1 MGILRAGFH
10 GTVGQPSAQ
19 VIDGSLKFDRDS
31 NNYLKKTISTT
42 GNQRTF
48 TVSAW
53 FKKCLIGTSQYL
65 FTTEYLGS
73 GNYFEITM
81 LSGQTLQVYNNKSTA
96 VNVKL
101 SRLLRDNGWFHVTV
115 AVDTTIASPTE
126 DRVKIYVN
134 GERQTDFDATGG
146 GNVFPALNYA
156 FELSN
161 SRDWII
167 GAAEFSSSM
176 QGYYD
181 GHMSN
186 FYFVDGQA
194 LGPEEFGF
202 TDPLTNTWRPKKF
215 EGTTSP
221 NDGTTWSNS
230 LSGTANNTVDNPT
243 NLFDN
248 DITSYADRG
257 SGSSDPMDYTFT
269 PPSTIRA
276 NSSVRIYAFAANGHS
291 NNHIKITYN
300 NGVEVTKTAADLG
313 LGNPGDL
320 AWFDL
325 SSYINFP
332 ADISSI
338 EYRSISGGGQ
348 FGAIEIDGILL
359 IDGLNDPKGFGT
371 NGFYLPFDGNSPIG
385 QDKSGNGNDFTPRG
399 FGGSIE
405 LSKATGA
412 LPILNTTN
420 GGNTGT
426 VGVRTDVYANNLV
439 LALPLVSNAN
449 DVSNQI
455 NSGSTTKSVTANN
468 NVVSSDVQSNF
479 YDGSFYFDG
488 NTTETSAKYLEVAS
502 GLNFSQD
509 FTVEMWFYKTTNQDW
524 GVLFDCWNGQD
535 QGGSGWYS
543 WISGSAIDIVRDSS
557 TYYYDSSD
565 SVILNDTWNHVAYV
579 RDNNVFKL
587 FLNGVFQ
594 YSFNITD
601 SWTSTKCW
609 IGSGQ
614 GNTSMSGFYGYIQDV
629 RIYQTAKYTENFV
642 LASIDPDILPDTPSG
657 VSGGSKLTKINDG
670 SVYFDGNGDSL
681 RVEDHVDFTFGGGDY
696 TMEAFVYMDSNSTG
710 FNALVT
716 KYSTNTQSDR
726 SWWWGL
732 SNGRQEFYQYYN
744 NGLLVQT
751 TTSPKIIYNK
761 WTHCAVAREG
771 STIRIFDDGQLSATI
786 DLSSVPSSQTM
797 NDGSGPLVIGRDAD
811 SNTYDMDGF
820 ISNVRVIKGTALYT
834 SNFTPPTAPLTNV
847 TNTKL
852 LCCQSTT
859 DVTEGAVKPADV
871 SWVPTGYTYWS
882 GMNDNWDVSGTTTSD
897 ISATGDGDWI
907 ATSLPTS
914 GKYYFET
921 IVNNP
926 GQYRVIGF
934 AIGQS
939 GAGANY
945 LDNMFGYYFNGTGTP
960 PLFLTKNSS
969 GTTKAATGVTH
980 GDTSELT
987 LHDGD
992 ILMWGWDADNDKI
1005 YFGLNGTWYNNG
1017 DPAAGTG
1024 NIIGGQDLS
1033 ASSFYLKVGYM
1044 NSGGHSLNKLSLT
1057 NVPSSESGSSSSIV
1071 SSREISNFNL
1081 HNKASNFNPFNT
1093 DIDTVHG
1100 QETVY
1105 PTWNPLRVSGQT
1117 LSNNNMTTT
1126 GNGGNVLGSM
1136 FTPTS
1141 GKFYWEVIAGADYT
1155 MTGIQRENNYDMS
1168 YPGSSAGQ
1176 IALYLNAAMGS
1187 GQLYEAGSIT
1197 SNWGGGVAGDVIGV
1211 ALDMDNNK
1219 VYFYNNG
1226 RGLGPGGITGTPIA
1240 VDVPIGGGYTANCR
1254 SGSGTSDG
1262 PSTINFGQ
1270 TPFKFQPP
1278 DGFQP
1283 LNSVNIR
1290 PETVIA
1296 RPDQYVGVTTYTG
1309 NAPPGSTN
1317 TQSFNIGFKPD
1328 LLWFKVR
1335 TATSNNFLFDTVR
1348 TRDKVS
1354 FSNTAANDSTCD
1366 SGKDLVSFDY
1376 NGFTVGEGNQT
1387 GANED
1392 GEDIVAWAWKAG
1404 GNSNTYN
1411 VDNVGY
1417 STSTDIN
1424 MSIGALN
1431 SVSYDQSQT
1440 WSNLDTYPNS
1450 YSPTTPANL
1459 FNGVVSTGEADFW
1472 YSAGPST
1479 VRFDNL
1485 VDQLPDIV
1493 NTVELYVYDRNGTIT
1508 VTVNGRGATNYA
1520 NTGTYK
1526 WIKLTPNQKIVT
1538 LTVSGSDTVYWGIGA
1553 IKINGVMLANAGVT
1567 PANVPSIAPTGCSV
1581 GTKQGFSIVGYE
1593 GNSVSNTYIP
1603 HGLTKKPQ
1611 FILVKNRIG
1620 GYYWHVYH
1628 AGMGL
1633 KWAEIINSSTFAD
1646 NANYWVQ
1653 EPTDNVFTVGIANG
1667 INANGHQHIAY
1678 LWHDVPGLQKFGI
1691 YEGNADSGGDGPY
1704 VELGFKPAILM
1715 LKNADD
1721 TEHWYIYDS
1730 ERSSYNPAYQSLMM
1744 SSNAVEESGTSN
1756 TRVDLL
1762 SSGFKLRQSNGPN
1775 NSNTY
1780 VYAAWAEA
1788 PSINLY
1794 GGTSNAR

>member
-1 MGILRAGFH
+1 MGALRAGFH

-19 VIDGSLKFDRDS
+19 VIDGSLKFDGTS
-31 NNYLKKTISTT
+31 TYLKKTPIFTGNRRKFTFSCWAKRSKLAVYPVLFSAGASSGDPGYLQLSFEINPLSVYIRHNTGGTPGTWTIST
-42 GNQRTF
+42 
-48 TVSAW
+48 SAS
-53 FKKCLIGTSQYL
+53 FRDTSWYH
-65 FTTEYLGS
+65 
-73 GNYFEITM
+73 IVM
-81 LSGQTLQVYNNKSTA
+81 
-96 VNVKL
+96 
-101 SRLLRDNGWFHVTV
+101 
-115 AVDTTIASPTE
+115 AVDTTAAAS
-126 DRVKIYVN
+126 DRVKLYVN
-134 GERQTDFDATGG
+134 GAEQLISNLPTITENFEFLVNNNGVLHQVGAGRNQAGATS
-146 GNVFPALNYA
+146 V
-156 FELSN
+156 
-161 SRDWII
+161 W
-167 GAAEFSSSM
+167 
-176 QGYYD
+176 YD
-181 GHMSN
+181 GHLSN
-186 FYFVDGQA
+186 VYFIDGQV
-194 LGPEEFGF
+194 LGPEYFGF

-215 EGTTSP
+215 EGPTSP
-221 NDGTTWSNS
+221 NNGTTWSNS
-230 LSGTANNTVDNPT
+230 LSGTTNNTIGNPT
-243 NLFDN
+243 NLFNN
-248 DITSYADRG
+248 DITSYADR
-257 SGSSDPMDYTFT
+257 SIGSSDPMDYTFT

-276 NSSVRIYAFAANGHS
+276 NSSIRIYAFAANGHS

-300 NGVEVTKTAADLG
+300 NGVEATKTAADLG

-385 QDKSGNGNDFTPRG
+385 QDKSSRGNDWTPWY
-399 FGGSIE
+399 FGGSNSIE
-405 LSKATGA
+405 KATGA

-420 GGNTGT
+420 GGNTAT
-426 VGVRTDVYANNLV
+426 VGVRTDATVAAGV
-439 LALPLVSNAN
+439 GTCALALPLVGIAT

-455 NSGSTTKSVTANN
+455 DSKSSQKNIILNGDPTGITTV
-468 NVVSSDVQSNF
+468 SNF
-479 YDGSFYFDG
+479 YGGSYYFDG
-488 NTTETSAKYLEVAS
+488 AGDYLNTTSVYS
-502 GLNFSQD
+502 DLNFKTGD
-509 FTVEMWFYKTTNQDW
+509 FTIEAWCYASSNARAGLWQLSYTSGGLRPDDLQLSCHYQNDKFNFGSAGGSRINGKEYSTNRWHHVAEVRKDGVISTYIN
-524 GVLFDCWNGQD
+524 GVLD
-535 QGGSGWYS
+535 QS
-543 WISGSAIDIVRDSS
+543 WTDTS
-557 TYYYDSSD
+557 TYWEG
-565 SVILNDTWNHVAYV
+565 DTYVAVGGY
-579 RDNNVFKL
+579 
-587 FLNGVFQ
+587 
-594 YSFNITD
+594 
-601 SWTSTKCW
+601 W
-609 IGSGQ
+609 
-614 GNTSMSGFYGYIQDV
+614 NTSYLWNGYIQDF
-629 RIYQTAKYTENFV
+629 RIYNGVAKYTENFIP
-642 LASIDPDILPDTPSG
+642 ASTNPDILPDTPSG
-657 VSGGSKLTKINDG
+657 VSGGSELDKITSG

-681 RVEDHVDFTFGGGDY
+681 RLEHHTDFDFSESDY
-696 TMEAFVYMDSNSTG
+696 TMEAFVYVDSSSTG
-710 FNALVT
+710 YNALVT

-732 SNGRQEFYQYYN
+732 NNNGRQEFYHHYN
-744 NGLLVQT
+744 NGLSVIYA
-751 TTSPKIIYNK
+751 TSPKVIYDK

-771 STIRIFDDGQLSATI
+771 NTIRIFDDGQLSTTI
-786 DLSSVPSSQTM
+786 DLSSVPASQTM
-797 NDGSGPLVIGRDAD
+797 TVGSGPVVIGQDAD

-820 ISNVRVIKGTALYT
+820 ISNVRVINGTALYT

-945 LDNMFGYYFNGTGTP
+945 LNNMFGYYFNGTGTP
-960 PLFLTKNSS
+960 PKFLTRNSS
-969 GTTKAATGVTH
+969 GATRAATGVVH
-980 GDTSELT
+980 GQDADLEFY
-987 LHDGD
+987 DGD
-992 ILMWGWDADNDKI
+992 ILMWAWDADDDKI
-1005 YFGLNGTWYNNG
+1005 YFGHNGNWFNDG

-1024 NIIGGQDLS
+1024 HIIENEDLS

-1093 DIDTVHG
+1093 DINTVRG
-1100 QETVY
+1100 QETGY

-1126 GNGGNVLGSM
+1126 GTSNNVLGSM

-1141 GKFYWEVIAGADYT
+1141 GKFYWEVIAGSDYT
-1155 MTGIQRENNYDMS
+1155 MTGIQREDNYHMG
-1168 YPGSSAGQ
+1168 YPGHTNGQ

-1240 VDVPIGGGYTANCR
+1240 VDVPTGGGYTANCR
-1254 SGSGTSDG
+1254 SGSGSSDG

-1270 TPFKFQPP
+1270 TPFKFPPP

-1283 LNSVNIR
+1283 LNSANIR

-1309 NAPPGSTN
+1309 TQL
-1317 TQSFNIGFKPD
+1317 TQSIDHFNFKPD
-1328 LLWFKVR
+1328 LVWIKVTDNQR
-1335 TATSNNFLFDTVR
+1335 SNFLFDSVR
-1348 TRDKVS
+1348 GAENYLIL
-1354 FSNTAANDSTCD
+1354 NTAGTQVNDSTY
-1366 SGKDLVSFDY
+1366 LTSFDL
-1376 NGFTVGEGNQT
+1376 NGFTVSTSPDVNRDTSE
-1387 GANED
+1387 
-1392 GEDIVAWAWKAG
+1392 IVAWAWKAG
-1404 GNSNTYN
+1404 GDSDTYN

-1424 MSIGALN
+1424 MSVGALT

-1459 FNGVVSTGEADFW
+1459 FNGVVSTAEADFW
-1472 YSAGPST
+1472 YSAGAST

-1485 VDQLPDIV
+1485 VDQLPEIV
-1493 NTVELYVYDRNGTIT
+1493 NTIELYVYDRNGTMT
-1508 VTVNGRGATNYA
+1508 VTVNGRGSNNYT

-1538 LTVSGSDTVYWGIGA
+1538 LTVSGTDSVYWGIGA

-1567 PANVPSIAPTGCSV
+1567 PASVPSIAPTGCSV
-1581 GTKQGFSIVGYE
+1581 GTKQGFSIVDYE
-1593 GNSVSNTYIP
+1593 GTSVNNSTIP

-1611 FILVKNRIG
+1611 FILVKNRTG
-1620 GYYWHVYH
+1620 GFYWHVYH
-1628 AGMGL
+1628 AGMGI
-1633 KWAEIINSSTFAD
+1633 KYAEIINTSTFTD
-1646 NANYWVQ
+1646 NANYWTA

-1691 YEGNADSGGDGPY
+1691 YEGNADSNGDGPHI
-1704 VELGFKPAILM
+1704 ELGFKPAILM

-1744 SSNAVEESGTSN
+1744 SSNAVEESGASN

-1794 GGTSNAR
+1794 GGQSTAR